1 MELNLDEETLTQN
14 VIHNGK
20 IFQLT
25 SNTVRLPNQTITT
38 RDVINHPGA
47 VALLPIHN
55 NRIILVRQYR
65 YAINQVTL
73 EIPAGTLRDG
83 EDPRECAHRELIE
96 ETGYHAKRLEKLFDC
111 YLAPGYSSERV
122 TMFLAT
128 GLSERQQDP
137 DDDEF
142 IEVVT
147 VTVSKAIELIHRN
160 KIVDTKTIAGIL
172 YFKYYKPAE

>member
-1 MELNLDEETLTQN
+1 MELNLDEKTLTQN

-25 SNTVRLPNQTITT
+25 SNRVRLPNQTITT

-47 VALLPIHN
+47 VALVPI
-55 NRIILVRQYR
+55 RQYR

-147 VTVSKAIELIHRN
+147 VTVSKAIELILGN

-172 YFKYYKPAE
+172 FFKYYKPDV